1 MKSTPGSERA
11 NPLHGHVKFVPSM
24 RNVFSF
30 VLDPND
36 DTVLFVPLA
45 VEVGDIPG
53 AARRGSTM
61 LKRRV
66 GIVSRSSR

>member
-1 MKSTPGSERA
+1 
-11 NPLHGHVKFVPSM
+11 VKFVPSM

-45 VEVGDIPG
+45 AELGDIPG
-53 AARRGSTM
+53 AARR
-61 LKRRV
+61 V
-66 GIVSRSSR
+66 GIVPRRSD